1 MAQAQLDKA
10 AAQGQEE
17 AEEDEAVAEPATVA
31 RLAALLQRMGQGG
44 VMPPEVRTTYAINCP
59 VSRGGMAGPR
69 RSVGWLV
76 GWFLIPID

>member
-17 AEEDEAVAEPATVA
+17 AEDEAVAEPATVA

-44 VMPPEVRTTYAINCP
+44 VMPPEVRTYIRHAWPCEQ
-59 VSRGGMAGPR
+59 GGNGGAAAL
-69 RSVGWLV
+69 GWLV
-76 GWFLIPID
+76 GWLVSHSG